1 MIEDMIMNNYSDEL
15 PYNIRYAIYECNM
28 YFHEIKF
35 ILDNIKKRNIHTK
48 NKLKKMTTIWED
60 PYM

>member
-1 MIEDMIMNNYSDEL
+1 MIMNNYMDDL
-15 PYNIRYAIYECNM
+15 PYDIRYAIYECRT

-35 ILDNIKKRNIHTK
+35 ILDNIKNKISKK